1 MWRDDLL
8 SEARSR
14 GHDEG
19 YHNGGH
25 IADLDI
31 AMRMLK
37 YGCPLDQ
44 VARITELTPEKVFEL
59 QERVRTSALKA

>member
-14 GHDEG
+14 GFDEG
-19 YHNGGH
+19 YDNSGH
-25 IADLDI
+25 ITDLNI

-44 VARITELTPEKVFEL
+44 VARCTELIEEKVFEL
-59 QERVRTSALKA
+59 QERVRIRAQKA